1 MDIATILKQ
10 VKSPFS
16 NEEIEKLIRTYTECN
31 CDMNEFYRKI
41 NLSGEERENSYLND
55 LHNRLFSFS
64 NRGKRF
70 VDENDS
76 WDIIASSED
85 TLRVPNRQKD
95 REPIYR
101 IYINAKGQDKAK
113 IIEDYIRHCEDVG
126 QVYKLKYSVT
136 DGRKDE
142 ILILSY
148 GEDLSKNIEL
158 IETITEGMNLGEPAE
173 LLGRYKD
180 KIGIGE
186 EYIQVPI
193 YSYTQTRLGIIPI
206 AMQKYFL
213 DHKPQ
218 FEQYL
223 DEEDKETVDF
233 LLECFEEESQDL
245 SEEIKELSEK
255 TEKLSE
261 EEKNKIE
268 SLKKNQFAYQNN
280 IDFNIG
286 NMYFSLC
293 QSISKVMKAYMD
305 EHSEIAIPEIIE
317 NYRMACEIF
326 GISREGVFSKATE
339 NIIKQQEKTP
349 LQQREDELASLEKEE
364 RTIAEA
370 ERLIDKQNANE
381 GKNIGD

>member
-10 VKSPFS
+10 VKSPFLD
-16 NEEIEKLIRTYTECN
+16 EEIEKLIRTYTECN
-31 CDMNEFYRKI
+31 CDMNEFYRKV
-41 NLSGEERENSYLND
+41 NLSEEEKENPYLSE
-55 LHNRLFSFS
+55 LYNRLFSFS
-64 NRGKRF
+64 NRGERF
-70 VDENDS
+70 VDGNSS
-76 WDIIASSED
+76 WNIIASSED
-85 TLRVPNRQKD
+85 TLKVPDRHEDRV
-95 REPIYR
+95 PIYR

-113 IIEDYIRHCEDVG
+113 IIEDYIRHCEDAG
-126 QVYKLKYSVT
+126 QAYKLKYSVI

-148 GEDLSKNIEL
+148 GEDLLRNVKLVEK
-158 IETITEGMNLGEPAE
+158 ITEGMNLGEPAE

-186 EYIQVPI
+186 EYIQAPI

-223 DEEDKETVDF
+223 DEEDKKTGDF
-233 LLECFEEESQDL
+233 LLNHFNKKSQQAL
-245 SEEIKELSEK
+245 AKI
-255 TEKLSE
+255 EKLSNKAE
-261 EEKNKIE
+261 KDKNKIE
-268 SLKKNQFAYQNN
+268 SLMKNQFAYQNN

-293 QSISKVMKAYMD
+293 QSISKVMKAYMA
-305 EHSEIAIPEIIE
+305 EHAEIAIPEITE

-326 GISREGVFSKATE
+326 EISRDGVFSKATE

-349 LQQREDELASLEKEE
+349 LQQREDELASLEADE
-364 RTIAEA
+364 RTISKA
-370 ERLIDKQNANE
+370 ERLIDKQNAMKE
-381 GKNIGD
+381 KI